1 MTALLHGGWTALG
14 AVLALTTLVWG
25 ASLLLRDVSIIDV
38 FWGPLFALQA
48 WVYRGGAA
56 DPGEASLVAVAL
68 VTAWAA
74 RLALHLGRRARGSGE
89 DPRYAAMREAGGRG
103 WSVRALATV
112 FWLQGAL
119 AWLVAWPV
127 AVAARS
133 HEPLGA
139 LGWIGAG
146 VAAAGAA
153 FEAVA
158 DAQLRRFKADP
169 HRRGQVMDSGLW
181 RYSRHPNYFG
191 DAVFWWGVWL
201 LAASVGGAW
210 TVFAPLVMTGL
221 LLRVSGVPL
230 LESRLRET
238 RPGYADYVR
247 RTPAFVPWVPRSR
260 DGT

>member
-1 MTALLHGGWTALG
+1 MTDAFQGGLPVLG
-14 AVLALTTLVWG
+14 AVLALTTGIWG

-48 WVYRGGAA
+48 WLYRGQAA
-56 DPGEASLVAVAL
+56 DPGSASLVTVAL

-74 RLALHLGRRARGSGE
+74 RLALHLARRARGGGE
-89 DPRYAAMREAGGRG
+89 DPRYAAMREAGGAG
-103 WSVRALATV
+103 WSVRALITV

-119 AWLVAWPV
+119 AWAVAWPV
-127 AVAARS
+127 AVAARTDDA
-133 HEPLGA
+133 LGA
-139 LGWIGAG
+139 LGWVGAG
-146 VAAAGAA
+146 VAAAGAG

-158 DAQLRRFKADP
+158 DAQLRRFRAGPRP
-169 HRRGQVMDSGLW
+169 HGRVLDSGLW

-191 DAVFWWGVWL
+191 DAVFWWGIWL

-210 TVFAPLVMTGL
+210 TVFAPLLMTGL

-230 LESRLRET
+230 LEARLRET

-247 RTPAFVPWVPRSR
+247 RTSAFVPWFPRSR
-260 DGT
+260 DGA